1 MIETFDDLL
10 EMARS
15 EPVPVKL
22 LTVLVRAE
30 PVMQTDSDGN
40 EVPIEGEGMLTPLM
54 VKSHAVEDTPGFEF
68 LRADADAGKKDW
80 TFMMIGVL
88 PGQPGQPPADDLVD
102 EQLKNMARAIHA
114 GSGLDRYLFFDRNGI
129 PVQIGYPEQPE

>member
-15 EPVPVKL
+15 EPVPVRL

-30 PVMQTDSDGN
+30 PVMQADSDGN
-40 EVPIEGEGMLTPLM
+40 EVSIDGEGMLTPLM
-54 VKSHAVEDTPGFEF
+54 VKSHAVEDIAGFEF
-68 LRADADAGKKDW
+68 LRAEADAGKKDW
-80 TFMMIGVL
+80 AFIMVGVL
-88 PGQPGQPPADDLVD
+88 PGQPGQPPPDDHVD

-114 GSGLDRYLFFDRNGI
+114 GSGLDRYLFFERNGD
-129 PVQIGYPEQPE
+129 PVQIGYLEQPD